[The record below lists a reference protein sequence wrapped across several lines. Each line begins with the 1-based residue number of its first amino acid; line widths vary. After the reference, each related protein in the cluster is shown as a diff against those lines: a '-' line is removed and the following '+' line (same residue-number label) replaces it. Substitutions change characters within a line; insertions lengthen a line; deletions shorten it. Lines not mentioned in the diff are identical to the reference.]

1 MATHSSVLAWR
12 IRGAGEPGGL
22 TSMGSHRVRHDW
34 SDSIS
39 RLSTTEHMHR
49 RLWGFKRGASDPGL
63 RLGMLD
69 QHSSA
74 GFRSR
79 VQSFKTFNSLL
90 TGVFL
95 QKLMPMA
102 GDFYFG
108 WPQLNCYFTNTL
120 WVIIFNSYT
129 WHTCKVFQ
137 FFVKHCF
144 QSTPPGS
151 SPRRIQG
158 NPKEKRRRRLI

>member
-1 MATHSSVLAWR
+1 
-12 IRGAGEPGGL
+12 
-22 TSMGSHRVRHDW
+22 
-34 SDSIS
+34 
-39 RLSTTEHMHR
+39 
-49 RLWGFKRGASDPGL
+49 
-63 RLGMLD
+63 MLD

-108 WPQLNCYFTNTL
+108 WPQIVISLTL
-120 WVIIFNSYT
+120 CGLLYSVVT
-129 WHTCKVFQ
+129 PDTP
-137 FFVKHCF
+137 VK
-144 QSTPPGS
+144 S
-151 SPRRIQG
+151 S
-158 NPKEKRRRRLI
+158 NFL